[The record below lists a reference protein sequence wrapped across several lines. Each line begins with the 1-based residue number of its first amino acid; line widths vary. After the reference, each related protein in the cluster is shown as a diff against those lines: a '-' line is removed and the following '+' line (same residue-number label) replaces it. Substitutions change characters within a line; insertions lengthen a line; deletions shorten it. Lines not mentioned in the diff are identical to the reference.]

1 MDTDKLLK
9 AIQILVKEEL
19 KQQLPLI
26 VKEVR
31 KSVLAE
37 VAKQT
42 PKAEVRKSSVI
53 KSMLEDVEPLVG
65 KQPSKS
71 RPVEEKQFVKNP
83 AINSILNEMAA
94 NGYHGAPAESG
105 REEWPTMGNPLA
117 GAAAGSSPSFNRA
130 SMAEMM
136 GYGDMAGGA
145 RTGLGVQ
152 TGNEVLDKALNRDY
166 TELVKRFNKK

>member
-19 KQQLPLI
+19 KQQLPVI

-37 VAKQT
+37 VAKQST
-42 PKAEVRKSSVI
+42 PKPVRKPS
-53 KSMLEDVEPLVG
+53 KLSMLEDVEPLVG
-65 KQPSKS
+65 KV
-71 RPVEEKQFVKNP
+71 VEEKQFVKNP
-83 AINSILNEMAA
+83 AINSILNEMASQ
-94 NGYHGAPAESG
+94 GYHGAPAESG
-105 REEWPTMGNPLA
+105 YEEWPTMGNPLA
-117 GAAAGSSPSFNRA
+117 GAATGASPSFNRA